1 MRFRLLAA
9 IAGLF
14 LATGLASAQPNA
26 GPTVEVRLRSV
37 NDLVDKFEYVAGL
50 AGKEDAVKQVRELI
64 KVLSAE
70 GKGIEGVDP
79 KKPIGVYATLVKEV
93 ESSPFVVMIPIA
105 DEEQFLKMLK
115 TRLDVTPE
123 KNADGTLKAAVPII
137 NELHLRFANGYLYIS
152 PKAKDL
158 DAKTLIT
165 PKVYFAKDDGAV
177 ASVILNID
185 RIPPDLKTFVLGQLE
200 LGINEERKK
209 NADNETAAEK
219 KLKNL
224 LFDTILGGLKGVI
237 DDGQQFSLKLFADAK
252 SDDLSA
258 EVSFSAKNGTVTA
271 KNFAALGSK
280 TSVPAGIVAAAGIPV
295 GRGSVKIAVT
305 DGMKKE
311 YIAAVEGLLAEL
323 EKQAP
328 PDQQEVAKSVIAAL
342 SPSLKSG
349 ELDAAGA
356 LVGPDSKGR
365 YQAIGAVAVKEGKGI
380 EKLLK
385 ELVKQFGPFIEEAVT
400 FKFDVETVGDFSLH
414 KIELKQ
420 TEDKFDKIFGTK
432 NLWLATSDKYVAFSI
447 EPDGDTIKKGL
458 KAKAAPVGVISTEV
472 SVAKLLPL
480 AQPDLKPDELKAL
493 IKDAFGDGPVAG
505 KDTIHFSVEG
515 GTQLTVKMKVKG
527 KAIRAFAGLDLLKGK

>member
-9 IAGLF
+9 VAVLF
-14 LATGLASAQPNA
+14 LATGLASAQPNG

-79 KKPIGVYATLVKEV
+79 KKPIGVYATLAKEI
-93 ESSPFVVMIPIA
+93 ETSPFVFMIPIA

-123 KNADGTLKAAVPII
+123 KNNDGTLKAAVPIL

-158 DAKTLIT
+158 DPKAIIT

-177 ASVILNID
+177 ASAVLNID
-185 RIPPDLKTFVLGQLE
+185 RIPDDLKTLVFGQIE

-219 KLKNL
+219 QLKNL
-224 LFDTILGGLKGVI
+224 VFDSVLGGLKGSI
-237 DDGQQFSLKLFADAK
+237 DDGQQLSVKLFADAK

-258 EVSFSAKNGTVTA
+258 EVSFTAKSGSATA
-271 KNFAALGSK
+271 KNFSALGGR
-280 TSVPAGIVAAAGIPV
+280 TSVPAGIVAAAGTPV
-295 GRGSVKIAVT
+295 ARGNVKIAVT

-311 YIAAVEGLLAEL
+311 YTAAIESLLGEL

-328 PDQQEVAKSVIAAL
+328 PDQKELAKSVVGAL

-356 LVGPDSKGR
+356 LVGPDAKGR
-365 YQAIGAVAVKEGKGI
+365 YQVIAAVGVKEGKGI

-385 ELVKQFGPFIEEAVT
+385 ELVKQLGPFIEENVA
-400 FKFDVETVGDFSLH
+400 FKFDVETVGDFNLH

-420 TEDKFDKIFGTK
+420 TDDKFDKLFGTK
-432 NLWLATSDKYVAFSI
+432 NVWLATSEKYIAISV

-458 KAKAAPVGVISTEV
+458 KAKAAPVGVISAEV
-472 SVAKLLPL
+472 SAAKLLPL
-480 AQPDLKPDELKAL
+480 IQPDLKPDELKAL
-493 IKDAFGDGPVAG
+493 IKDAFGDGPTTG
-505 KDTIHFSVEG
+505 KDTISFSVEG
-515 GTQLTVKMKVKG
+515 GNQLTVKLKVKG
-527 KAIRAFAGLDLLKGK
+527 KALRAFAGLDLLKGK